1 VVADDDRA
9 VRERLAALEAEVKA
23 DADAQ
28 RARKQA
34 ASKSGEGPA
43 RSAAAGRAQV
53 NDKMRAQ
60 QQEQV
65 ELRRRQSEIHS
76 TQKRLPAARKQERD
90 PDEDDDGSSASDL
103 GGALELAH
111 RANRV
116 RNELQKAPKQ
126 GDKSWVK
133 SGLASALFGPVGWLY
148 AGSWR
153 EAVPASVAY
162 LLLGTL
168 AWKILPMLL
177 LWPVL
182 MIGLPLSGIAGVVY
196 ALQYNKKGSRQRLF
210 KKDPAKQLKSG
221 GREV

>member
-28 RARKQA
+28 RARKQV
-34 ASKSGEGPA
+34 ASKSGEGPT

-53 NDKMRAQ
+53 NDRMRAQ

-65 ELRRRQSEIHS
+65 ELRRRQAELHG
-76 TQKRLPAARKQERD
+76 TQKRLPAARPQREQRD
-90 PDEDDDGSSASDL
+90 DDEDDRGSDL

-116 RNELQKAPKQ
+116 KNELQKAPKQ

-133 SGLASALFGPVGWLY
+133 SGLASALLGPVGWLY

-162 LLLGTL
+162 VVLGTL
-168 AWKILPMLL
+168 ALKILPMLL
-177 LWPVL
+177 LWPVF
-182 MIGLPLSGIAGVVY
+182 MVGLPLSGIAGVVY

-210 KKDPAKQLKSG
+210 KKDEAKQLKSG
-221 GREV
+221 

>member
-1 VVADDDRA
+1 MVADDDRA

-28 RARKQA
+28 RARKDA
-34 ASKSGEGPA
+34 AM
-43 RSAAAGRAQV
+43 Q
-53 NDKMRAQ
+53 KMRAQ

-65 ELRRRQSEIHS
+65 ELRRRQAELHG
-76 TQKRLPAARKQERD
+76 TQKRLPAAKPQRREEAD
-90 PDEDDDGSSASDL
+90 DEEDRGSDL

-116 RNELQKAPKQ
+116 KNELAKAPKQ

-133 SGLASALFGPVGWLY
+133 SGLASTFLGPVGWLY

-162 LLLGTL
+162 LLIGSL
-168 AWKILPMLL
+168 ALKILPMLL
-177 LWPVL
+177 LWPVF
-182 MIGLPLSGIAGVVY
+182 MIGMPLSGIAGVVY

-210 KKDPAKQLKSG
+210 KKDEAKQLKSG
-221 GREV
+221 

>member
-34 ASKSGEGPA
+34 AI
-43 RSAAAGRAQV
+43 
-53 NDKMRAQ
+53 DKMRAQ

-90 PDEDDDGSSASDL
+90 PDEDDDGSSTSDL

>member
-1 VVADDDRA
+1 MVADDDRA

-28 RARKQA
+28 RVRKEA
-34 ASKSGEGPA
+34 AM
-43 RSAAAGRAQV
+43 Q
-53 NDKMRAQ
+53 KMRAQ

-65 ELRRRQSEIHS
+65 ELRRRQAELHG
-76 TQKRLPAARKQERD
+76 TQKRLPAARPQREDRD
-90 PDEDDDGSSASDL
+90 DEEDRGSDL

-116 RNELQKAPKQ
+116 KNELQKAPKQ

-133 SGLASALFGPVGWLY
+133 SGLASTFLGPVGWLY

-162 LLLGTL
+162 LLVGSL
-168 AWKILPMLL
+168 ALKILPMLL
-177 LWPVL
+177 LWPVF
-182 MIGLPLSGIAGVVY
+182 MIGMPLSGIAGVVY

-210 KKDPAKQLKSG
+210 KKDEAKQLKSG
-221 GREV
+221 

>member
-1 VVADDDRA
+1 MVADDDRA

-34 ASKSGEGPA
+34 AM
-43 RSAAAGRAQV
+43 
-53 NDKMRAQ
+53 DKMRAQ

-65 ELRRRQSEIHS
+65 ELRRRQAELHG
-76 TQKRLPAARKQERD
+76 TQKRLPAARKVERETE
-90 PDEDDDGSSASDL
+90 DEDDGGSDL

-116 RNELQKAPKQ
+116 KNELQKAPKQ

-133 SGLASALFGPVGWLY
+133 SGLVSALFGPVGWLY

-153 EAVPASVAY
+153 EAVPASLAY
-162 LLLGTL
+162 LLIGGFAL
-168 AWKILPMLL
+168 KILPMLL
-177 LWPVL
+177 LWPAF
-182 MIGLPLSGIAGVVY
+182 MIGLPLSGIAGVMY

-210 KKDPAKQLKSG
+210 QKDQAKQLKSG
-221 GREV
+221 GREA

>member
-1 VVADDDRA
+1 MVADDERA

-28 RARKQA
+28 RARKEA
-34 ASKSGEGPA
+34 AM
-43 RSAAAGRAQV
+43 Q
-53 NDKMRAQ
+53 KMRAQ

-65 ELRRRQSEIHS
+65 ELRRRQAELHG
-76 TQKRLPAARKQERD
+76 TQKRLPAAKPQRR
-90 PDEDDDGSSASDL
+90 DDDDDDDRGSDL

-116 RNELQKAPKQ
+116 KNELAKTPKQ

-133 SGLASALFGPVGWLY
+133 SGLASTFLGPVGWLY

-168 AWKILPMLL
+168 AIKILPMLL
-177 LWPVL
+177 LWPVF
-182 MIGLPLSGIAGVVY
+182 MIGMPLSGIAGVV
-196 ALQYNKKGSRQRLF
+196 
-210 KKDPAKQLKSG
+210 
-221 GREV
+221 

>member
-1 VVADDDRA
+1 VADDDRA

-28 RARKQA
+28 RARKDA
-34 ASKSGEGPA
+34 AI
-43 RSAAAGRAQV
+43 Q
-53 NDKMRAQ
+53 KMRAQ
-60 QQEQV
+60 QQEQA
-65 ELRRRQSEIHS
+65 ELRRRQAELHG
-76 TQKRLPAARKQERD
+76 TQKRLPAAKPQRR
-90 PDEDDDGSSASDL
+90 DEDDDEDDRGSDL

-116 RNELQKAPKQ
+116 KNELAKAPKQ

-133 SGLASALFGPVGWLY
+133 SGLASTFLGPVGWLY

-162 LLLGTL
+162 LLVGSL
-168 AWKILPMLL
+168 ALKILPMLL
-177 LWPVL
+177 LWPVF
-182 MIGLPLSGIAGVVY
+182 MIGMPLSGIAGVVY

-210 KKDPAKQLKSG
+210 KKDEAKQLKSG
-221 GREV
+221 

>member
-28 RARKQA
+28 RARRQA

-43 RSAAAGRAQV
+43 RSAAPGRAQV
-53 NDKMRAQ
+53 NDKLRTQ
-60 QQEQV
+60 QQDQV
-65 ELRRRQSEIHS
+65 ELRRRQAELHG
-76 TQKRLPAARKQERD
+76 TQKRLPAARPK
-90 PDEDDDGSSASDL
+90 PDDDDDDGGNDL
-103 GGALELAH
+103 GSALELAH

-116 RNELQKAPKQ
+116 KNELQKAPKQ

-133 SGLASALFGPVGWLY
+133 SGLASALLGPVGWLY

-162 LLLGTL
+162 LALGTL
-168 AWKILPMLL
+168 ALKILPILL
-177 LWPVL
+177 LWPVF
-182 MIGLPLSGIAGVVY
+182 MVGLPLSGIAGVVY

-210 KKDPAKQLKSG
+210 QKDKAKQLKPG
-221 GREV
+221 GA

>member
-1 VVADDDRA
+1 MVADDDRA

-28 RARKQA
+28 RARKDA
-34 ASKSGEGPA
+34 AI
-43 RSAAAGRAQV
+43 Q
-53 NDKMRAQ
+53 KMRAQ
-60 QQEQV
+60 QQEQA
-65 ELRRRQSEIHS
+65 ELRRRQAELHG
-76 TQKRLPAARKQERD
+76 TQKRLPAAKPQRR
-90 PDEDDDGSSASDL
+90 DEDDDEDDRGSDL

-116 RNELQKAPKQ
+116 KNELAKAPKQ

-133 SGLASALFGPVGWLY
+133 SGLASTFLGPVGWLY

-162 LLLGTL
+162 LLVGSL
-168 AWKILPMLL
+168 ALKILPMLL
-177 LWPVL
+177 LWPVF
-182 MIGLPLSGIAGVVY
+182 MIGMPLSGIAGVVY

-210 KKDPAKQLKSG
+210 KKDEAKQLKSG
-221 GREV
+221 